1 MPPVTGPTSSTI
13 DPDKLGRLNTPEA
26 QDVIRRGNIDEILKT
41 TGISKKDWEDYLKSQ
56 NVSLNR
62 DIVQDYQIYSEGGSV
77 PSPQW
82 TEGFSP
88 ELGVGKVTPQDH
100 ATFMESVGRITGK
113 AIVAGGKSSTAGKA
127 MEAPA
132 DLAAAVGGYIQ
143 EADDVIQ
150 GIADNALDAQLN
162 LQVEEGSRRTQ
173 EARDELL
180 RIIATANDPEII
192 IMALTQYKMREAGE
206 VLTKAGIE
214 VQRTSWEQGRA
225 AAATQK
231 LNVNDPKF
239 YAQSQQA
246 SQNIS
251 SLNMTMQQ
259 KMSLMQTAA
268 QNVESILSFAHS
280 AIADINKGQDV
291 INRNI
296 GVK

>member
-162 LQVEEGSRRTQ
+162 LQVEEQAWAFARVSPQGSVVV
-173 EARDELL
+173 AFNN
-180 RIIATANDPEII
+180 ATTPASLDF
-192 IMALTQYKMREAGE
+192 E
-206 VLTKAGIE
+206 V
-214 VQRTSWEQGRA
+214 RA
-225 AAATQK
+225 ARLADGATLVDRLSGGADARVAGGRLRLTLPARSAAI
-231 LNVNDPKF
+231 
-239 YAQSQQA
+239 Y
-246 SQNIS
+246 
-251 SLNMTMQQ
+251 SL
-259 KMSLMQTAA
+259 
-268 QNVESILSFAHS
+268 
-280 AIADINKGQDV
+280 
-291 INRNI
+291 R
-296 GVK
+296 